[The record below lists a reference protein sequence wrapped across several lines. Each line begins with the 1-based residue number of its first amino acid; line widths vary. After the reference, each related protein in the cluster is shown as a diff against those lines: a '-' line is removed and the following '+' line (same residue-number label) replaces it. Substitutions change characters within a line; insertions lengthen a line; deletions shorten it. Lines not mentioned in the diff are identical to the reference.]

1 MRLMQQFGCALILC
15 AAASTAFAQTPP
27 KMVGSE
33 PVPRTAA
40 PNQPTPQQVNP
51 QQQPGQPTAAAPTQ
65 AAPAPAAPAQGA
77 PPTQVAPN
85 TPAPG
90 GRLSSTSPFQ
100 LGGVS
105 LTEIIDIIAKD
116 LKINYILDPRVQGK
130 VSIYTYGEVKPV
142 DLMPLLETLLRVN
155 GATIVKVGEFYRIIP
170 IAAIGS
176 LPLPPVMNG
185 DAKTLPED
193 ERMVLNMI
201 FLKYATALEMDKLLA
216 PFYGEGASHSVYE
229 PANLLIL
236 QDNAR
241 NMKRTM
247 DLINMFD
254 ADTFAGQ
261 RVRL

>member
-1 MRLMQQFGCALILC
+1 MRLMQQFGCALVLC
-15 AAASTAFAQTPP
+15 AAASTASPQAPP

-33 PVPRTAA
+33 PVPRSAP
-40 PNQPTPQQVNP
+40 PNQPQQVNP
-51 QQQPGQPTAAAPTQ
+51 QPQQAGQPNP
-65 AAPAPAAPAQGA
+65 AAPAQAAPAQGA
-77 PPTQVAPN
+77 PAQGAPTQVAPN

-216 PFYGEGASHSVYE
+216 PFYGEGASHSTYE
-229 PANLLIL
+229 PANLLII
-236 QDNAR
+236 QDN
-241 NMKRTM
+241 
-247 DLINMFD
+247 
-254 ADTFAGQ
+254 
-261 RVRL
+261 